1 MKTKSDQ
8 LKENISLNPFVSK
21 YKSAII
27 IFTKIVIAAF
37 LLIYIVNQVN
47 LHDILVAVS
56 KADILFLGLA
66 LFLSLFNVYLQYWK
80 WEVVCKN
87 ILGESNKKKI
97 LLSLFYGL
105 SAGSFT
111 PARVGEYFGRAILFK
126 DKPFL
131 LVAVAT
137 LVDKFFFLIVIA
149 FTGALA
155 SILFIHYYYHVTIF
169 ITAGL
174 FILIFTLSYLIIY
187 LALNPGIWKN
197 TIFEK
202 FYSSG
207 KLAALIKNL
216 SVIKKMDKNISYKLM
231 FISLLF
237 YLCVTFQ
244 YVLLAAAFSHQLN
257 FVTYIW
263 AGILVFFA
271 KTIIPPVSIADL
283 GIREGASVFFIKM
296 LGGSASVG
304 FNAAFFLFLINV
316 LLPAVAGMFLLLKKN
331 NA

>member
-1 MKTKSDQ
+1 MQ
-8 LKENISLNPFVSK
+8 KENIFSNPFLIK
-21 YKSAII
+21 YKWAVIVCAKILIAVLLLRYII
-27 IFTKIVIAAF
+27 
-37 LLIYIVNQVN
+37 NQIN
-47 LHDILVAVS
+47 LQDILIAFS
-56 KADILFLGLA
+56 RADILFLSLA
-66 LFLSLFNVYLQYWK
+66 VFLSLFNVYLQYWK
-80 WEVVCKN
+80 WEVICKN
-87 ILGESNKKKI
+87 ILGESSKKKI
-97 LLSLFYGL
+97 WISLFYGL

-131 LVAVAT
+131 LVTVAT
-137 LVDKFFFLIVIA
+137 LIDKFYFLVVIS

-169 ITAGL
+169 ITAAL
-174 FILIFTLSYLIIY
+174 FIFVFVLSYFIVY
-187 LALNPGIWKN
+187 LLLNPGVWKD

-202 FYSSG
+202 FYSSEKIRSLTE
-207 KLAALIKNL
+207 KLAAIKN
-216 SVIKKMDKNISYKLM
+216 MDKKISFKLM

-237 YLCVTFQ
+237 YFCVTFQ
-244 YVLLAAAFSHQLN
+244 YILLAAAFSHQLN

-271 KTIIPPVSIADL
+271 KTIIPPVAIADL

-296 LGGSASVG
+296 MGESASVG

-316 LLPAVAGMFLLLKKN
+316 LMPAAAGVILLLKKN
-331 NA
+331 DV